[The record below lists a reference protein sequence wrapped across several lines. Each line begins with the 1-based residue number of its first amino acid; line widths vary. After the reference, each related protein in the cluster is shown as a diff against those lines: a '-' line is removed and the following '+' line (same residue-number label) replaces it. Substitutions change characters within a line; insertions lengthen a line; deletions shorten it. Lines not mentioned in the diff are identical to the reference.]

1 MACSVCRE
9 NGHRKNNCPKVK
21 EEKIRI
27 QRDRTNMFIQ
37 ILPALLAN
45 PILQGLMWWKISKF
59 IPNANYLNSTL
70 VGAEIID
77 MFVPDDITPNIPQG
91 VVFGAVLQET
101 ENSDDYVKWL
111 KKKTAEG
118 SDEWISS
125 KGIGQQIDLSQF
137 FTWWGSVF
145 NIDLSKEATGF

>member
-9 NGHRKNNCPKVK
+9 AGHTKRNCPKEK
-21 EEKIRI
+21 EEKVRI

-45 PILQGLMWWKISKF
+45 PILQGLMWWQISKL
-59 IPNANYLNSTL
+59 IPNANYLNTTI

-77 MFVPDDITPNIPQG
+77 IFVPDDITPNIPQG

-101 ENSDDYVKWL
+101 ENSDEYVKWL
-111 KKKTAEG
+111 KKKVVEG
-118 SDEWISS
+118 TPVE
-125 KGIGQQIDLSQF
+125 KGIGQQIDLSKF
-137 FTWWGSVF
+137 FSW
-145 NIDLSKEATGF
+145 LSDIAPDWAEQKTYTT